1 VPASDLSDPQ
11 REILNLDEAAA
22 YLGVSSKTFQKVL
35 REGELP
41 GRKVGREWKF
51 SRKALE
57 AWIGSGRSRD
67 FLDVDESEDEA
78 APAVAPLAAAAAA
91 GANGANGASRAAA
104 AAPPASRRVPHGPVK
119 TRHGGAF
126 EAEED

>member
-1 VPASDLSDPQ
+1 MPASDLPDPQ

-22 YLGVSSKTFQKVL
+22 YLGVSTKTFQKVL
-35 REGELP
+35 RDGDMP

-67 FLDVDESEDEA
+67 FLDVEDEE
-78 APAVAPLAAAAAA
+78 PAGGERALAAAA
-91 GANGANGASRAAA
+91 GANGGVA
-104 AAPPASRRVPHGPVK
+104 AAPPKGGVREGAVPPRSGPVARA
-119 TRHGGAF
+119 RHGAGAF